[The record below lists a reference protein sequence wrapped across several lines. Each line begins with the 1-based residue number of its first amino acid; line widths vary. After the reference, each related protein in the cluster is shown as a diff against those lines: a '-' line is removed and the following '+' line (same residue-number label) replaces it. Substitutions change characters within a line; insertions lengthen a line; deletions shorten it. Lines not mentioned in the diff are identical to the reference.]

1 MTTYYE
7 IPLSGSPQ
15 TFKSTIGGITYA
27 LTFLYRNV
35 PGGGWTLDVQ
45 DVNGNNLVGGVPLVT
60 GADLLAQYPDLG
72 FPFKLAVVSDGDPDA
87 VPTFTGLGSTSHLY
101 VVSEP

>member
-1 MTTYYE
+1 
-7 IPLSGSPQ
+7 
-15 TFKSTIGGITYA
+15 
-27 LTFLYRNV
+27 
-35 PGGGWTLDVQ
+35 
-45 DVNGNNLVGGVPLVT
+45 VT